1 MKYAVVKIGG
11 SQYKVKEGE
20 EFDVDKL
27 LLKEGEQIDL
37 GEVLLSVDD
46 GQVKIGQPT
55 VVGLS
60 VKVKILSH
68 FKGEKLR
75 IARFKS
81 KSRYRKV
88 TGFRASL
95 TKIKIES
102 IGKVAEKRT
111 EPKPE
116 KETVEKKPITAS
128 TKPRSSERKVKSKKV
143 SSFSDK

>member
-20 EFDVDKL
+20 ELDVDKL
-27 LLKEGEQIDL
+27 PLKEGEQVDL
-37 GEVLLSVDD
+37 GEVLLVVDD
-46 GQVKIGQPT
+46 GQIKIGQPI
-55 VVGLS
+55 VEDL
-60 VKVKILSH
+60 KIKAKILSQ

-102 IGKVAEKRT
+102 IGQAVKEKVQPKSEKKT
-111 EPKPE
+111 A
-116 KETVEKKPITAS
+116 VKKPITAS